1 MQFEPIMDWFKL
13 VDKWFRVV
21 LHEVWVKR
29 RLRTRRTRNILWE
42 KTMTKHITAMLAG
55 ACLIAVGI
63 TAVQAQTY
71 PEANKRSSVIVA
83 ATAGSGADITGRLV
97 TSGLEA
103 AFPGNSYQVVN
114 LPGAGLQ
121 VGMQALADAPKDGY
135 TFGLTS
141 LPTVITLSMD
151 VARGAQFNR
160 DSFIP
165 VANFA
170 YDPGAI
176 AVQAD
181 SPYQTLNDFLA
192 AAKAKPEELT
202 VGVTGPGGRE
212 HLDVIGVEM
221 AAGVKFTP
229 VFHNDSGLALND
241 LMGGNITAV
250 QGSVGDFKAQV
261 ANGRIRV
268 LAVFSDKRSTFMP
281 EVATAEESGFKI
293 YSGTSRGFALPA
305 GAPEAAA
312 TALSDAI
319 GKMAADP
326 DMIKRVQ
333 DQGLELKYMDKAQY
347 TAYWDGEI
355 ERLTALMAALPK

>member
-1 MQFEPIMDWFKL
+1 
-13 VDKWFRVV
+13 
-21 LHEVWVKR
+21 
-29 RLRTRRTRNILWE
+29 
-42 KTMTKHITAMLAG
+42 MTKQFAAILVGASLLVAGVTAA
-55 ACLIAVGI
+55 
-63 TAVQAQTY
+63 QAQTY
-71 PEANKRSSVIVA
+71 PEPNKRSSVIVA
-83 ATAGSGADITGRLV
+83 ATAGSGSDITGRLV
-97 TSGLEA
+97 TSGLET

-121 VGMQALADAPKDGY
+121 IGMQALADAPKDGY
-135 TFGLTS
+135 TLGLTS

-151 VARGAQFNR
+151 AARGAQFDR

-176 AVQAD
+176 AVQVE
-181 SPYQTLNDFLA
+181 SPYQTLEDFIA

-212 HLDVIGVEM
+212 HLDVLGIEQT
-221 AAGVKFTP
+221 AGVKFTP

-241 LMGGNITAV
+241 LMGGNISAV
-250 QGSVGDFKAQV
+250 QGSVADFTAQV

-268 LAVFSDKRSTFMP
+268 LAVFSDKRSSFLP
-281 EVATAEESGFKI
+281 EVPTGEESGFTI

-305 GAPEAAA
+305 GAPDAAV
-312 TALSDAI
+312 TGLSDAI

-326 DMIKRVQ
+326 EMIKRVQ
-333 DQGLELKYMDKAQY
+333 DQGLELKYMDHTQY
-347 TAYWDGEI
+347 AAYWDSEV
-355 ERLTALMAALPK
+355 ERLTALTAALPK